1 MGREPGS
8 TTTPDSRPRSAV
20 SITIQP
26 PLPAQSVQVPVKSWR
41 DRLRGPEGV
50 SFTISLIVH
59 VVFCIILA
67 IPVIGVALHE
77 DAIVTTIRDAEDVQE
92 GYEIGAIIDAP
103 VVITNSS
110 MTADELLA
118 PRLDEQA
125 PYLPIP
131 ENAAVADSA
140 AAPGDQDGESASDL
154 AGAVGGYLLKEPENA
169 VKAGRFTAFSR
180 PILRPAIGKLPAQLG
195 EPGDS
200 PLAGQDYFIV
210 IQLRVGEQ
218 RKTFPAGDLIGHVKG
233 TDGYRQRYPER
244 VYYLDQDGNPQ
255 PVTRSKSIKVIN
267 GIVQLLMQVKG
278 AEAEV
283 RDNIY
288 LKSRLL
294 KEEQQLE
301 LIFQTQRRQP

>member
-1 MGREPGS
+1 VGREPGS
-8 TTTPDSRPRSAV
+8 TTTPDARPRSAV

-26 PLPAQSVQVPVKSWR
+26 PLPVHEAQIPVKSWR
-41 DRLRGPEGV
+41 ERLRGPEGV

-67 IPVIGVALHE
+67 IPVIGGALHD
-77 DAIVTTIRDAEDVQE
+77 DAIVTTIRDAEDVRE

-103 VVITNSS
+103 VIITNSS